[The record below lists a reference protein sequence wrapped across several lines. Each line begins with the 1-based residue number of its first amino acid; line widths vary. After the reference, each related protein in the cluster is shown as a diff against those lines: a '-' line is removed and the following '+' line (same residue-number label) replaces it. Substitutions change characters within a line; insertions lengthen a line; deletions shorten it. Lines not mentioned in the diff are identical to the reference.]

1 MWEVP
6 GAVEETKYWVAFSRI
21 PAVGAVRFRRLLDA
35 FGSLEAAWRAT
46 LADLK
51 AAGLDQRALS
61 SVSQIRP
68 RLDPDAEMAR
78 LDSQDVRALTWEDPA
93 YPTLLKEIYDAPPVL
108 YVKGALLPE
117 DGRAVAVVGTRGAT
131 SYGREACAALVRDL
145 ALSGVTIVSGLA
157 RGIDGI
163 AHRVALEVRG
173 RTIAVM
179 GSGLDI
185 VYPSEHRGLAAEI
198 PKSGALVSEYPLGV
212 RPTSQSFPR
221 RNRILSGLALGV
233 LVVEAPETS
242 GAMWTVRHALD
253 QGREVF
259 GVPGSIFSPASQ
271 GVNRLVQD
279 GAKLVLRHT
288 DVLEELNLSALEF
301 GAVLQP
307 EMPGL
312 EEQPVADEEQ
322 DPLLSFIGQEPIH
335 IDEVCRSAGLPIASV
350 SSTMVILELQGLV
363 KQVGAMYYVRTREL
377 PAPYLSA
384 T

>member
-1 MWEVP
+1 M
-6 GAVEETKYWVAFSRI
+6 
-21 PAVGAVRFRRLLDA
+21 
-35 FGSLEAAWRAT
+35 
-46 LADLK
+46 
-51 AAGLDQRALS
+51 
-61 SVSQIRP
+61 
-68 RLDPDAEMAR
+68 
-78 LDSQDVRALTWEDPA
+78 
-93 YPTLLKEIYDAPPVL
+93 
-108 YVKGALLPE
+108 
-117 DGRAVAVVGTRGAT
+117 
-131 SYGREACAALVRDL
+131 
-145 ALSGVTIVSGLA
+145 
-157 RGIDGI
+157 
-163 AHRVALEVRG
+163 
-173 RTIAVM
+173 
-179 GSGLDI
+179 
-185 VYPSEHRGLAAEI
+185 
-198 PKSGALVSEYPLGV
+198 
-212 RPTSQSFPR
+212 
-221 RNRILSGLALGV
+221 ALGV

-335 IDEVCRSAGLPIASV
+335 IDEVCRSGRAAHRQREQHHGDPGVAGARQTGGSNVLRSD
-350 SSTMVILELQGLV
+350 
-363 KQVGAMYYVRTREL
+363 REL